1 VQIHICVAGAVTLSA
16 NRFLRPNS
24 FLASKLYSR
33 RKKEF
38 NYTAQRCGGTKALGE
53 RPLISHPANASHC
66 CSLLQTLYE
75 SVSQLQLSSRTFIC
89 LSSLILRVVAAAQR
103 SGKE

>member
-1 VQIHICVAGAVTLSA
+1 LLS
-16 NRFLRPNS
+16 
-24 FLASKLYSR
+24 KQE
-33 RKKEF
+33 KKEF

-53 RPLISHPANASHC
+53 WPLISHPANASHC
-66 CSLLQTLYE
+66 CSLLLQTLYE